1 MLNPVYEWVAEKYF
15 KAEAKAEMIALE
27 KTGSKEAEGFL
38 KEKLKGNPMA
48 DVGEG
53 ELDDIAKGNS
63 GLGKLAG
70 GAGSKLGL

>member
-27 KTGSKEAEGFL
+27 KSGSKEAEGFL